1 MGGFGH
7 DPVVSGEPEDVAVS
21 RRNARHGLVLFALY
35 CAFYAGFVGLN
46 AFAPATMARNVAG
59 IHLAVWYGL
68 GLILAAMVL
77 AVIYT
82 ILCHGPVK
90 RPSDTRP
97 SS

>member
-1 MGGFGH
+1 MGGFVH
-7 DPVVSGEPEDVAVS
+7 DAVASSEPEDVAVS
-21 RRNARHGLVLFALY
+21 RRNARYGLVLFALY
-35 CAFYAGFVGLN
+35 CACYAGFVGLN

-90 RPSDTRP
+90 RSSDTRHT
-97 SS
+97 S